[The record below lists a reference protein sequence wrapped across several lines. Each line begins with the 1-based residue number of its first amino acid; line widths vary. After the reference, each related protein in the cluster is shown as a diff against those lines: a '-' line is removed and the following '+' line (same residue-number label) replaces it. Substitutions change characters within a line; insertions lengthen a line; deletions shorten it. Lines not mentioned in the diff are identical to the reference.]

1 MSGAVPA
8 PAQAMDAGLPTLP
21 DDLVQRAIYRRGRA
35 NVYDGLDPKRTALLV
50 IDMQHAWLAEGAP
63 FETPATR
70 RIVPAINRL
79 AGALRDAGGLVVW
92 FQHTAAPVGDPL
104 YWSGYFD
111 HHVSDRYR
119 EETVAA
125 LLPGTPTHAIHAS
138 LDVRPGDLTL
148 RKYRFS
154 PFLRN
159 PDDPLA
165 LLEARGIES
174 VIVVGTATNVG
185 VESTVRDAM
194 MLDFRTFMPHD
205 AVVAPFYDGHLAA
218 MRSVVQVF
226 ADVRPVDELIA
237 AIDA

>member
-1 MSGAVPA
+1 MSTNANTT
-8 PAQAMDAGLPTLP
+8 AQKMDAGLPTLP
-21 DDLVQRAIYRRGRA
+21 DELVQRAIYRRGRV

-50 IDMQHAWLAEGAP
+50 IDMQHAWLGEGAP

-79 AGALRDAGGLVVW
+79 AGALRAAGGLVVW
-92 FQHTAAPVGDPL
+92 FQHTAAPKGHPL

-111 HHVSDRYR
+111 HHVAERYR
-119 EETVAA
+119 DETVAA
-125 LLPGTPTHAIHAS
+125 LLPGSPNHAIHAS
-138 LDVRPGDLTL
+138 LDVQPDDLTL

-159 PDDPLA
+159 PEDPLA
-165 LLEARGIES
+165 LLEGRGIES

-194 MLDFRTFMPHD
+194 MLDLRTFMPHD
-205 AVVAPFYDGHLAA
+205 AVVAPYYDGHLAA
-218 MRSVVQVF
+218 MRSVVQIF

-237 AIDA
+237 AIAA